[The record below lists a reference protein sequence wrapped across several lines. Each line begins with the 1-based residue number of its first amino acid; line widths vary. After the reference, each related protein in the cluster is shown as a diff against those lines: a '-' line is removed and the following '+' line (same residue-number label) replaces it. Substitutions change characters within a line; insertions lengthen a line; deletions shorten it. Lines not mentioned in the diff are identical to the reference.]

1 MELQDAILNRRS
13 IRKFKDYF
21 VTDDE
26 IKQVLEAARW
36 APSWANTQ
44 VWSFVIIR
52 DKDIIEQISDTYS
65 KTNPARHCSRS
76 ASALIAV
83 CAKKGLSGC
92 RGGIELTPI
101 SNWFMFDLGLA
112 VQNLCLKAHEIGLAT
127 VVVGLLNHLDC
138 KRILTV
144 PSDYEVAVI
153 IPIGKPDEEDRKSP
167 PRKAIETM
175 TYLNEFGKPFIS

>member
-1 MELQDAILNRRS
+1 MELQETILNRRS
-13 IRKFKDYF
+13 IRKFTDYF
-21 VTDDE
+21 VTDNE

-44 VWSFVIIR
+44 VWSFVIVR
-52 DKDIIEQISDTYS
+52 DKNIIEQINETFSN
-65 KTNPARHCSRS
+65 TNPARSGSKS

-92 RGGIELTPI
+92 RGGAEITSI

-127 VVVGLLNHLDC
+127 VIVGLLDHQFC
-138 KRILTV
+138 KRIISV
-144 PSDYEVAVI
+144 PGDYELAAI
-153 IPIGKPDEEDRKSP
+153 IPIGKSAESDRKTP
-167 PRKAIETM
+167 PRKTIESM
-175 TYLNEFGKPFIS
+175 TYLNEFGKPFIN